1 MGGADLAER
10 LAALGRAA
18 PKRGEALRA
27 LDACRAAWV
36 WPDPVAPAE
45 GAAEAPAAGCEAG
58 RGAEAREEGQAGA
71 GGEAVAVQA
80 ALPVDPGEV
89 AIREAVGLARA
100 AWEAAE
106 ARWAGRDALRESFEG
121 PLSAIGVSILLVGT
135 HVIDLIDE
143 DHATGVQYSA
153 GQVQEGDRWI
163 HQAIVYRDAYER
175 RGHRWFFARRVHELF
190 HGVEAWTNPLD
201 QPPADWPV
209 HSAGRGTVPASFPTW
224 DRFWAGH
231 GGPPS

>member
-1 MGGADLAER
+1 MDPLER
-10 LAALGRAA
+10 LIAHDEIRLLASRYAVA
-18 PKRGEALRA
+18 IDTRD
-27 LDACRAAWV
+27 LDALV
-36 WPDPVAPAE
+36 SLFIPDVQV
-45 GAAEAPAAGCEAG
+45 G
-58 RGAEAREEGQAGA
+58 RDAS
-71 GGEAVAVQA
+71 
-80 ALPVDPGEV
+80 
-89 AIREAVGLARA
+89 
-100 AWEAAE
+100 
-106 ARWAGRDALRESFEG
+106 GRDALRESFEG